1 MKITEINASTQEV
14 IERDMTAEELTQ
26 AEADKLLAE
35 ATKQANQEEK
45 AKAEAKRLV
54 ALAKLEALGLDE
66 NDLKALGLQARTI
79 FIDNDETMCS
89 GYSITGANR

>member
-26 AEADKLLAE
+26 AEADKASAE

-66 NDLKALGLQARTI
+66 NDLKALGL
-79 FIDNDETMCS
+79 
-89 GYSITGANR
+89 

>member
-66 NDLKALGLQARTI
+66 NDLKALGL
-79 FIDNDETMCS
+79 
-89 GYSITGANR
+89 

>member
-1 MKITEINASTQEV
+1 MKITEINANTQEV

-35 ATKQANQEEK
+35 ATKQVDQEAK
-45 AKAEAKRLV
+45 AQAEAKRSV

-66 NDLKALGLQARTI
+66 NDLKALGL
-79 FIDNDETMCS
+79 
-89 GYSITGANR
+89 

>member
-35 ATKQANQEEK
+35 ATKQVDQEAK
-45 AKAEAKRLV
+45 AQAEAKRSV

-66 NDLKALGLQARTI
+66 NDLKALGL
-79 FIDNDETMCS
+79 
-89 GYSITGANR
+89 